1 MMYRARREAF
11 IAGCIAAA
19 GLVLLLPGGVAAQD
33 AVQAR
38 LLTEAHNASGEGLFK
53 QFPPGNVVFSPI
65 VDDATGAILFQGRIV
80 DPQ

>member
-19 GLVLLLPGGVAAQD
+19 
-33 AVQAR
+33 
-38 LLTEAHNASGEGLFK
+38 ASGEGLFK

-65 VDDATGAILFQGRIV
+65 VDDAIGAILFQGRIV